1 MMPRALVISGGG
13 AKGAFAVGA
22 LKRLARDPTNL
33 DFDVVAGTSIGAVIT
48 PFVVT
53 KDIALLEKLFT
64 GLKTKDVV
72 RRLDRVLKIYNN
84 GYVYSSKELRKR
96 LTENLTSEKVDLILN
111 SSSTT
116 SYYATVCLQTGR
128 ITHFHAGRQPA
139 NTPNTPYDSIPIT
152 TRAELID
159 AIIASANM
167 PVLMGPMIKR
177 EDRQYVDGGV
187 RAYAPF
193 QVALDQGATALWAIL
208 HTPPPEA
215 RSVEGGSF
223 RNLAGVLSRTI
234 SLLTEDVGDNDYE
247 LATLKMQARG
257 LSTGNILRP
266 PQDIEEAF
274 GIKALEFDP
283 ASMRKLVDHGEEVA
297 RNKGW

>member
-1 MMPRALVISGGG
+1 MPRALVISGGG

-33 DFDVVAGTSIGAVIT
+33 EFDVVAGTSIGALIT

-64 GLKTKDVV
+64 SLKTKDVV

-84 GYVYSSKELRKR
+84 GHVYGSKELRKR
-96 LTENLTSEKVDLILN
+96 LTENLTLEKADLIIN
-111 SSSTT
+111 SSTTT

-128 ITHFHAGRQPA
+128 ITHFHAGKQPVS
-139 NTPNTPYDSIPIT
+139 TPNTPYDSIPIT
-152 TRAELID
+152 NRAELLD
-159 AIIASANM
+159 AIMASANM
-167 PVLMGPMIKR
+167 PALMGPMIKR
-177 EDRQYVDGGV
+177 DDRQYVDGGV

-193 QVALDQGATALWAIL
+193 QVALDQGATSLWAVL
-208 HTPPPEA
+208 HTAPPEA
-215 RSVEGGSF
+215 RPVASGLF
-223 RNLAGVLSRTI
+223 RNLASVLGRTI

-247 LATLKMQARG
+247 LAMLKMEAQG
-257 LSTGNILRP
+257 ISTKNVLRP
-266 PQDIEEAF
+266 PEDIEDAF
-274 GIKALEFDP
+274 GIKALEFKP

-297 RNKGW
+297 SNNGW